1 MIKNLPCSAGDPGSI
16 PWSGRPTGER
26 IGYPLQYSWTSLV
39 FQLVKNLPQYGR
51 PGFDPWV
58 GKILWRKERLP
69 TPVLWPGDFHGLCGP
84 WGHKE
89 LDTTERLSLSLSC
102 NAGDA
107 CLIPDQGTKI
117 PHAAVTE
124 PKHSR
129 THGPQLKSLC

>member
-16 PWSGRPTGER
+16 PWSGRSTGER
-26 IGYPLQYSWTSLV
+26 IGYPLQYSWASLV

-69 TPVLWPGDFHGLCGP
+69 TPVLWHGDLHGLYGP

-102 NAGDA
+102 NAGDTG
-107 CLIPDQGTKI
+107 LIPGQGAKI
-117 PHAAVTE
+117 PHATVTE